1 MPDLPEPHNWSAV
14 ISQLKSDRDRLL
26 GVLSNWG
33 EAGRGGIHLHPSFI
47 CVVLY
52 RISHYLF
59 EKRRSLL
66 ARLLGQFNELIT
78 GAEINPAS
86 EIGAGLVVLCP
97 PGTALYGKA
106 GRNLTVMHCA
116 GIGGEIG
123 RRDDVGGGPGLPVL
137 GDDVVLEPHCGIL
150 GPQKI
155 GNRVRVGGGTLVVR
169 DIPDDTFVE
178 GPRPRLLARKHLS

>member
-1 MPDLPEPHNWSAV
+1 MT
-14 ISQLKSDRDRLL
+14 SQLKADRARLL
-26 GVLSNWG
+26 LVFSNWG
-33 EAGRGGIHLHPSFI
+33 EAGKSGIHLHPSFI

-66 ARLLGQFNELIT
+66 ARIVGQLNELVT

-86 EIGAGLVVLCP
+86 EIGSGLVVLSP

-106 GRNLTVMHCA
+106 GRNLTVMQCA

-123 RRDDVGGGPGLPVL
+123 RREDVGAGPGLPVL
-137 GDDVVLEPHCGIL
+137 GDDVVLEPHSGIL
-150 GPQKI
+150 GPQRI
-155 GNRVRVGGGTLVVR
+155 GNRVRVGGSTLVVR

-178 GPRPRLLARKHLS
+178 GPRPRLLTRKHSV